1 MILQVSFVNY
11 VVNESRSVLH
21 ACSISSRVRTVE
33 SQMESEI
40 REVLFDLQEIFQ
52 IEHFV
57 QRTGMK
63 QLEWRMRDT
72 LALLWGALVLA
83 GMIVLSRF
91 GL

>member
-1 MILQVSFVNY
+1 MLVPLFVSAFRRADELAVAMECRCY
-11 VVNESRSVLH
+11 H
-21 ACSISSRVRTVE
+21 GDQGRT
-33 SQMESEI
+33 
-40 REVLFDLQEIFQ
+40 R
-52 IEHFV
+52 
-57 QRTGMK
+57 MK

>member
-1 MILQVSFVNY
+1 M
-11 VVNESRSVLH
+11 
-21 ACSISSRVRTVE
+21 RVRPSIAVTRSGVPW
-33 SQMESEI
+33 QG
-40 REVLFDLQEIFQ
+40 
-52 IEHFV
+52 
-57 QRTGMK
+57 RTRMK